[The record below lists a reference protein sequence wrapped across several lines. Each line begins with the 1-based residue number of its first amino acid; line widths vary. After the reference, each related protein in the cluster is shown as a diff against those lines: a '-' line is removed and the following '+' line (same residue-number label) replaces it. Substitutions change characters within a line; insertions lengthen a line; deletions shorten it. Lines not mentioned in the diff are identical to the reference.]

1 MNKEYYS
8 NCCNAFMG
16 PYYEDTLICPE
27 CKEHCGKT
35 IDCDECH
42 AMGNIDLWIKE
53 RESMQIILIAILLHS
68 TAFADNRLIISD
80 EKLCEAI
87 HKAEGNDNYG
97 ILAHYK
103 HTSYRQACLNTI
115 RHSRQRYVATHQ
127 KGDFIVF
134 LSKTYCPIGASNDPN
149 GLNKNWVK
157 NVKYF
162 LIRG

>member
-1 MNKEYYS
+1 MTRYPVKS
-8 NCCNAFMG
+8 AFF
-16 PYYEDTLICPE
+16 
-27 CKEHCGKT
+27 
-35 IDCDECH
+35 
-42 AMGNIDLWIKE
+42 A
-53 RESMQIILIAILLHS
+53 IILMVS
-68 TAFADNRLIISD
+68 GCNEAFANNRIIISD

-134 LSKTYCPIGASNDPN
+134 LSQTYCPIGASNDPR

-162 LIRG
+162 LMKG